1 MEFIFVKYGNNNYPD
16 GIIPE
21 LAEVA
26 GHLDKEKI
34 EDLPSYSLHTEYSYG
49 KRNLSSD
56 FIKQFPALC
65 DANKEGVPQLW
76 RSTEWADQFAGFV
89 IKLTEGHAAPR
100 VVEVHPPFND
110 YCDIDQFLE
119 RFSVFEKKLHAVYP
133 DTEIVVENRA
143 GTVYHGGRFI
153 VGKANEIALLCQ
165 RIRETGTKL
174 GVVLD
179 FPQLLTAEYI
189 KPDAFNPAKYATA
202 IDMIMPYQDVIKGVH
217 IWGKKKCAS
226 GSWVAHNGNLDT
238 LFEDHADKELFVDG
252 VRKICA
258 DGRKRFLVPEVNSGE
273 EDLKAVVH
281 ELLK

>member
-1 MEFIFVKYGNNNYPD
+1 MEFIFVQYGNNAYPD
-16 GIIPE
+16 GIVPE
-21 LAEVA
+21 LVEIA
-26 GHLDKEKI
+26 GHMDKEKI
-34 EDLPSYSLHTEYSYG
+34 ENAPSYSLHTEYSYG
-49 KRNLSSD
+49 KRNLSSSL
-56 FIKQFPALC
+56 IRQFPALC
-65 DANKEGVPQLW
+65 EGNKDGVPQLW
-76 RSTEWADQFAGFV
+76 KSEEWADQFADFI
-89 IKLTEGHAAPR
+89 IKLTEGHVAPR

-119 RFSVFEKKLHAVYP
+119 RFTVFERKLHTTYP

-153 VGKANEIALLCQ
+153 VGKAKEIALLCQ
-165 RIRETGTKL
+165 RIKETGTKL

-189 KPDAFNPAKYATA
+189 KPDAFNPTKYTAA
-202 IDMIMPYQDVIKGVH
+202 IDTIMPYQDVIKGVH

-238 LFEDHADKELFVDG
+238 LFENSADKELFVDG
-252 VRKICA
+252 VRRICS

-273 EDLKAVVH
+273 EDLKAVVKD
-281 ELLK
+281 LL